1 MLLVLVRPGE
11 IINVTNLGFRWCS
24 PPLSFGGQRV
34 LLNKFS
40 SSLLANAV
48 FRECECDDEKELFQR
63 WHQKRPR
70 HLMLNLLSSKNVTG
84 NTSDESIRFKTRS
97 RRIARSKRRN
107 AHHKIVQNGSVCS
120 PSSALGAFFSECS
133 L

>member
-24 PPLSFGGQRV
+24 PPLSGGQRV

-48 FRECECDDEKELFQR
+48 FASASATTRKNFFSDGI
-63 WHQKRPR
+63 
-70 HLMLNLLSSKNVTG
+70 KNVLV
-84 NTSDESIRFKTRS
+84 I
-97 RRIARSKRRN
+97 
-107 AHHKIVQNGSVCS
+107 
-120 PSSALGAFFSECS
+120 
-133 L
+133 

>member
-48 FRECECDDEKELFQR
+48 FARTSATTRKNFFSDGI
-63 WHQKRPR
+63 
-70 HLMLNLLSSKNVTG
+70 KNVLV
-84 NTSDESIRFKTRS
+84 I
-97 RRIARSKRRN
+97 
-107 AHHKIVQNGSVCS
+107 
-120 PSSALGAFFSECS
+120 
-133 L
+133 